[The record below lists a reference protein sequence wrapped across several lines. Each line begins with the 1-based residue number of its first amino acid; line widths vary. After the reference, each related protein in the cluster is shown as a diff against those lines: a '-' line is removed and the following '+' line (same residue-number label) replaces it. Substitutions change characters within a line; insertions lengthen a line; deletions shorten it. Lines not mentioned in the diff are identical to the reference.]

1 MLQVSI
7 VVAPMPEEPR
17 QARLQAE
24 PGRGPR
30 SPRPGPH
37 NRQHNNTDNNQQM
50 MAGFS
55 RFHYKCCDRQT
66 AAESPR
72 TLPSPG
78 PPPRNKTPRKKK
90 MNGDVIHQSSKPP
103 PISNKTKSMEFE
115 EFKELLEAN
124 SALLERFVNEAVSLS
139 QLQSWLEKK
148 DAERAEP
155 IPVVKV
161 LILSMK

>member
-1 MLQVSI
+1 
-7 VVAPMPEEPR
+7 
-17 QARLQAE
+17 
-24 PGRGPR
+24 
-30 SPRPGPH
+30 
-37 NRQHNNTDNNQQM
+37 
-50 MAGFS
+50 
-55 RFHYKCCDRQT
+55 
-66 AAESPR
+66 
-72 TLPSPG
+72 
-78 PPPRNKTPRKKK
+78 

-103 PISNKTKSMEFE
+103 PLSNNTKSMEFE

-161 LILSMK
+161 ILSMK